1 MKNITIAKDVKDVLS
16 FNGICVIVD
25 FFRFSTTVTALVW
38 RNKYVRVYSDE
49 KKVIDFL
56 KNNNN
61 FDVFSEKD
69 LSIRKFDNSPYL
81 ALYENIKDNV
91 IIITNS
97 GSKAVLG
104 AKNSEIIIG
113 SLCNISSVKNHLY
126 KKDKEIM
133 IVPACIFFNP
143 LHIEDFL
150 ISEFM
155 RDFFEEKNPNLSP
168 IKNEIDRKGRIDE
181 LKKLRKTAQKDLEII
196 FSIDK
201 FDIVPLA
208 FIKGDFAEVYD
219 EKSSYKLIRRT

>member
-1 MKNITIAKDVKDVLS
+1 MKNIRIAKDLKDVLS

-25 FFRFSTTVTALVW
+25 FFRFSTTVIALVW

-49 KKVIDFL
+49 KKFIDFL
-56 KNNNN
+56 KNNN

-69 LSIRKFDNSPYL
+69 FPIKKFDNSPYL

-91 IIITNS
+91 IVITNS

-113 SLCNISSVKNHLY
+113 SLCNISSVKNYLD

-133 IVPACIFFNP
+133 IVPAYIFFNP

-155 RDFFEEKNPNLSP
+155 KDFFEGKNLNLSP

-181 LKKLRKTAQKDLEII
+181 LKKLRKTAQEDLEII

-219 EKSSYKLIRRT
+219 EKSSYKFIRRT

>member
-1 MKNITIAKDVKDVLS
+1 MKNIRIAKDLKDVLS

-25 FFRFSTTVTALVW
+25 FFRFSTTVIALVW

-49 KKVIDFL
+49 KKFIDFL
-56 KNNNN
+56 KNNN

-69 LSIRKFDNSPYL
+69 FPIKKFDNSPYL

-91 IIITNS
+91 IVITNS

-113 SLCNISSVKNHLY
+113 SLCNISSVKNYLD

-155 RDFFEEKNPNLSP
+155 KDFFEGKNLNLSP

-181 LKKLRKTAQKDLEII
+181 LKKLRKTAQEDLEII

-219 EKSSYKLIRRT
+219 EKSSYKFIRRT